1 MARFIR
7 IVIHLSIMAAGGVAV
22 ALTDFR
28 NWDLF
33 HNLVLPIVG
42 TGFFFYLV
50 LFLATGA
57 YRVFRSSD

>member
-7 IVIHLSIMAAGGVAV
+7 IVIHLGIMAAGVGAV
-22 ALTDFR
+22 AFTDFW
-28 NWDLF
+28 NWDLL
-33 HNLVLPIVG
+33 HNLVLPVVSA
-42 TGFFFYLV
+42 GFFFYLV